1 MNSFASPQIFTAL
14 PFSRMHS
21 EKPSV
26 DDVYPRIFDAIL
38 EQRINPSSRFT
49 EESLGHMFGVS
60 RSTVRRVLSRLSHQ
74 QVIILRPNHRPRVAA
89 PALEQTR
96 QVLHARRLAESTLVQ
111 LACQRR
117 HSSMLV
123 KLREL
128 TEEQRQCME
137 RGQHGTAIRLSG
149 EFHLQLA
156 NMADN
161 APLAHFLESLVPLTS
176 LAIAQQHEGQTGSAC
191 TWQTHVR
198 LMDALERTDVSAAVR
213 LMTQYLDDLEQRLL
227 GEHP

>member
-14 PFSRMHS
+14 PFSRTDS

-38 EQRINPSSRFT
+38 EQRISPSSRFT

-60 RSTVRRVLSRLSHQ
+60 RSTVRQVLSRLSHQ
-74 QVIILRPNHRPRVAA
+74 QVIILRLNHRPRVAA
-89 PALEQTR
+89 PAPEQTR

-176 LAIAQQHEGQTGSAC
+176 LAIAQQYKGQTGSAC

-198 LMDALERTDVSAAVR
+198 LVDALERTDVSAAVR